1 MEDIKMKL
9 DDILV
14 IASKENGFYITD
26 LQDKSEM
33 FFQDS
38 DDFYERPF
46 AKYMYDREVIWIET
60 KNNHLN
66 IIIK

>member
-1 MEDIKMKL
+1 MTLGDLCPIT
-9 DDILV
+9 
-14 IASKENGFYITD
+14 SKENGFYITD
-26 LQDKSEM
+26 LKDKSEM

-46 AKYMYDREVIWIET
+46 AKYLMEREVIWIEA

>member
-1 MEDIKMKL
+1 MVVSL
-9 DDILV
+9 DDLLPIT
-14 IASKENGFYITD
+14 SKEGGFYITD

-46 AKYMYDREVIWIET
+46 AKHMYDRVVVWIEA
-60 KNNHLN
+60 KNNFLN
-66 IIIK
+66 IVIK

>member
-1 MEDIKMKL
+1 MKL
-9 DDILV
+9 GDLCPI
-14 IASKENGFYITD
+14 ISKEHGFYITD
-26 LQDKSEM
+26 SIGET

-38 DDFYERPF
+38 DDFYEKPYARYIRD
-46 AKYMYDREVIWIET
+46 KEVIWIES

>member
-1 MEDIKMKL
+1 ML
-9 DDILV
+9 LSSV
-14 IASKENGFYITD
+14 CPVASKENGFFITD
-26 LQDKSEM
+26 LKDKSEL

-46 AKYMYDREVIWIET
+46 AKYLMNREVIWIEA